1 MTTSAEDFY
10 RIARTD
16 DEILDRL
23 SGIQDEAVF
32 IGTIEDIARERGF
45 SLTSEE
51 IRLAIFNLTEIVQSV
66 ANDDELTDFELEM
79 IAAGIPIN
87 CEQETVKA

>member
-32 IGTIEDIARERGF
+32 IGAIEDIARERGF
-45 SLTSEE
+45 TLTSEE
-51 IRLAIFNLTEIVQSV
+51 IRLAIFNLTEIMQSV